1 MNLYQNLYEIL
12 DYKKNIRLGM
22 LLTPFQRWLIWP
34 SKLQIGQRKKHLRQ
48 FKTTV
53 LNEGL
58 YYPYLGEKITS
69 RGFKQDVF
77 KIVFLLIHPK
87 SKSEACRVHF

>member
-1 MNLYQNLYEIL
+1 
-12 DYKKNIRLGM
+12 M

-34 SKLQIGQRKKHLRQ
+34 SKLQIGQRKKHFRK

-58 YYPYLGEKITS
+58 YYPYLGDKITS
-69 RGFKQDVF
+69 RGFQQDVF
-77 KIVFLLIHPK
+77 KIVFPLLHPK
-87 SKSEACRVHF
+87 RKSKACRGRFLHVS